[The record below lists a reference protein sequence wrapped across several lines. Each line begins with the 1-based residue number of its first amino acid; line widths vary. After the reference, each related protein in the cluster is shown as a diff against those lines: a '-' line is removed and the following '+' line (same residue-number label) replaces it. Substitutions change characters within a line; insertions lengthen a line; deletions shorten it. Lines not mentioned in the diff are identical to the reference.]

1 MISAPRMDCAL
12 DAAMSMIE
20 GRWKA
25 VVLCKLKTKGMMRFN
40 HLLKDIDGI
49 SPRMLAKQLKE
60 LEQDGLISRKAY
72 SEIPPR
78 VEYTLTEKGQSILPV
93 LNTIAKWGL
102 ENMFSNMIEIRSD

>member
-25 VVLCKLKTKGMMRFN
+25 VVLCKLNTKGMMRFN

-78 VEYTLTEKGQSILPV
+78 VEYTLTERGQSILPV
-93 LNTIAKWGL
+93 LDTIAKWGL
-102 ENMFSNMIEIRSD
+102 DNMFSMLVSINKE

>member
-1 MISAPRMDCAL
+1 
-12 DAAMSMIE
+12 
-20 GRWKA
+20 
-25 VVLCKLKTKGMMRFN
+25 MMRFN
-40 HLLKDIDGI
+40 HLLKDIEGI

-78 VEYTLTEKGQSILPV
+78 VEYTLTERGHSILPV

-102 ENMFSNMIEIRSD
+102 DNMFSTLVSINKD